1 VSLQIKAKIYLTGE
15 RFKTFGYYELTR
27 EALFSDALIW
37 RATESASD
45 TTLILYKGDS
55 DILRNTLYLKFREED
70 FEHYS

>member
-1 VSLQIKAKIYLTGE
+1 MSLEIRAKIYLTGK

-37 RATESASD
+37 RATKSASD

-55 DILRNTLYLKFREED
+55 DILRNTLYLIFREDD
-70 FEHYS
+70 FEHCS